1 MAANIKGTTSM
12 VRKTDKEHIPG
23 KMVVIT
29 RVTGPTI
36 SLVVLGFIFG
46 LMGEYTKDNSS
57 TIKCMVVVFTH
68 GKMGENIKVSISL
81 IRNMVLVLTL
91 GRQEGS
97 MLENG
102 RMVKE
107 MEEEKF

>member
-1 MAANIKGTTSM
+1 
-12 VRKTDKEHIPG
+12 
-23 KMVVIT
+23 
-29 RVTGPTI
+29 
-36 SLVVLGFIFG
+36 
-46 LMGEYTKDNSS
+46 MGEYTKDNFS

-107 MEEEKF
+107 MEEEKFFYWTVA